1 MGKNYLRYGEFG
13 VKAFLSLIIMFLG
26 AGIFFSS
33 DDNTMKLVGSNM
45 ATGVWASWMTVGF
58 SKPSKKRK
66 EKEEEETTEV

>member
-13 VKAFLSLIIMFLG
+13 VKAFLSLVMMCLG

-33 DDNTMKLVGSNM
+33 DDNTLKLVGSNM
-45 ATGVWASWMTVGF
+45 ATGVWASWMASGF

-66 EKEEEETTEV
+66 VEEEEPTTEV